1 MKVEVSKSFVKDI
14 SKITDK
20 KLAVKLQ
27 EQIAELENCNSLN
40 EITNIKKMI
49 VKGNYYRIRVGNFRL
64 GLEAE
69 SDTINLLRFMDRK
82 EIYRYFP

>member
-1 MKVEVSKSFVKDI
+1 VKVEVSKSFVKDI